1 MGQAA
6 LYVTLSEQEDQQLL
20 KLKERMEAPKR
31 TRTRAEMLRLSH
43 RGWKTD
49 QIAEYVGCRAAMVR
63 RAIHEWKID
72 GVKGLYDKGRSGRP
86 RKWTEADMVYVEEQ
100 LSSEEKTFNTRQIR
114 ELLGQ
119 ERQVY
124 LSRRQISRV
133 LKKKGIAGKEPELV
147 TRRNKTRNSKPSKK
161 QI

>member
-6 LYVTLSEQEDQQLL
+6 LYVMLSVQEDQQLL
-20 KLKERMEAPKR
+20 KLKDAIDVPKR

-49 QIAEYVGCRAAMVR
+49 QIAEYLGCRAAMVR
-63 RAIHEWKID
+63 RAIHQWQTD
-72 GVKGLYDKGRSGRP
+72 GIKGLDDQVRSGRP
-86 RKWTEADMVYVEEQ
+86 RTWTEADMVYIEEQ
-100 LSSEEKTFNTRQIR
+100 LLSEAQTFNTRQIA

-119 ERQVY
+119 ERQVH

-133 LKKKGIAGKEPELV
+133 LKKKGNAVKEPEPV
-147 TRRNKTRNSKPSKK
+147 TH
-161 QI
+161 